1 MTLWCGKTITKYKAK
16 QQINAKIN
24 VATTLVIIKCSL
36 LTGNLPYTEFIKV
49 VKRVKKKKCDYD
61 CLIPV
66 SGGKDSTWQVIT
78 ALIMY
83 QSVTQIK
90 TPVRSK
96 IGIQNLENLIK
107 LGVDHYDVTINPD
120 VYISFYIQ

>member
-1 MTLWCGKTITKYKAK
+1 M
-16 QQINAKIN
+16 
-24 VATTLVIIKCSL
+24 
-36 LTGNLPYTEFIKV
+36 
-49 VKRVKKKKCDYD
+49 
-61 CLIPV
+61 IPV

-78 ALIMY
+78 ALKY
-83 QSVTQIK
+83 NLKPLCVTWK

-120 VYISFYIQ
+120 VEKYFCYKLCKIRITSNSNAYGLTFNTIKYCRKI